1 MTSGGSDSLKHPTID
16 TTLWDV
22 VLRLDELAVSCTVE
36 RTASRPSI
44 AHIANRLQAVRE
56 EVAGKEESGDAI
68 KGGCASPGD
77 EGCCCSGRKSKLE
90 GKAAGAA
97 DATLPPPQPPL
108 APQR

>member
-68 KGGCASPGD
+68 KAPDCFGGQGTA
-77 EGCCCSGRKSKLE
+77 LLFV
-90 GKAAGAA
+90 
-97 DATLPPPQPPL
+97 TVN
-108 APQR
+108 

>member
-1 MTSGGSDSLKHPTID
+1 MTSGGSDSLKHPTMD

-68 KGGCASPGD
+68 KVDAQVQEMKD
-77 EGCCCSGRKSKLE
+77 VV
-90 GKAAGAA
+90 AGTAVLFV
-97 DATLPPPQPPL
+97 TVN
-108 APQR
+108 